1 MRILWDP
8 ECSTEMVRRHI
19 LARNVPARRASTF
32 SRRIPTKSAPTI
44 SDLQIWIVAVGLI
57 AVDLTLF
64 MFPVVPVLAAYV
76 LVVRPPWF
84 KDFID
89 DVYDR

>member
-1 MRILWDP
+1 VGSRVFTGNGP
-8 ECSTEMVRRHI
+8 ETCPGTQRS
-19 LARNVPARRASTF
+19 LDTF
-32 SRRIPTKSAPTI
+32 PQSPSPTI
-44 SDLQIWIVAVGLI
+44 SDLQIWLIAGGLI

-84 KDFID
+84 ADFID

>member
-1 MRILWDP
+1 
-8 ECSTEMVRRHI
+8 
-19 LARNVPARRASTF
+19 
-32 SRRIPTKSAPTI
+32 
-44 SDLQIWIVAVGLI
+44 
-57 AVDLTLF
+57 

-84 KDFID
+84 ADFID

>member
-1 MRILWDP
+1 MFTGNGPETDP
-8 ECSTEMVRRHI
+8 GAQRFRSVGVYMPSAYPHKVR
-19 LARNVPARRASTF
+19 P
-32 SRRIPTKSAPTI
+32 PI
-44 SDLQIWIVAVGLI
+44 SDLQIWLIAGGLI
-57 AVDLTLF
+57 AVDLALF

>member
-1 MRILWDP
+1 MGVYVPSVHFDK
-8 ECSTEMVRRHI
+8 VR
-19 LARNVPARRASTF
+19 L
-32 SRRIPTKSAPTI
+32 PTI
-44 SDLQIWIVAVGLI
+44 SNLQIWLIAGGLI
-57 AVDLTLF
+57 AVDLALF